1 MNNLVLPSWVTPEM
15 LRHFKIDGP
24 AKISFSGGRT
34 SALMLYLVLMAHG
47 GTLPE
52 DVKVLFANTGK
63 EREATLEFVRDC
75 AMHWGVPV
83 VWVERAA
90 CECAIGLVHQR
101 RMMFDEGKV
110 ELKLMLEHVEGCPAQ
125 SDEWVGYREVNYD
138 SADRQGEPF
147 AALIENRNYLPNPV
161 TRFCTEEL
169 KIRVM
174 KKWMVDHGIDH
185 WTNVVGLR
193 ADEPKRVARMR
204 GRRDEGRWEV
214 ALPLAEAGITSEH
227 VEMFWAAQPF
237 KLNLKPWEGNCDL
250 CYLKGRAKR
259 TRIMRDNPELAPW
272 WIFMESI
279 IRVPRITM
287 PIEAKII
294 PHKHDETAAQP
305 VLAIGDEYLVRVVP
319 GKEPKAQSHPFRI
332 DAPRYKDLFTISQQP
347 MLDIPLD
354 ELEGE
359 AIDDIGDC
367 FCNAA

>member
-15 LRHFKIDGP
+15 LRHFKIEGP

-34 SALMLYLVLMAHG
+34 SALMLYLVLMANG

-63 EREATLEFVRDC
+63 EREA
-75 AMHWGVPV
+75 
-83 VWVERAA
+83 
-90 CECAIGLVHQR
+90 
-101 RMMFDEGKV
+101 
-110 ELKLMLEHVEGCPAQ
+110 
-125 SDEWVGYREVNYD
+125 
-138 SADRQGEPF
+138 
-147 AALIENRNYLPNPV
+147 
-161 TRFCTEEL
+161 
-169 KIRVM
+169 
-174 KKWMVDHGIDH
+174 
-185 WTNVVGLR
+185 
-193 ADEPKRVARMR
+193 
-204 GRRDEGRWEV
+204 
-214 ALPLAEAGITSEH
+214 
-227 VEMFWAAQPF
+227 
-237 KLNLKPWEGNCDL
+237 
-250 CYLKGRAKR
+250 
-259 TRIMRDNPELAPW
+259 
-272 WIFMESI
+272 
-279 IRVPRITM
+279 TM

>member
-1 MNNLVLPSWVTPEM
+1 MTTNLVLPDWVTPEM
-15 LRHFKIDGP
+15 LAHFKIDGP

-75 AMHWGVPV
+75 AAHWGVNV

-90 CECAIGLVHQR
+90 CACAIGLVRQR
-101 RMMFDEGKV
+101 LMMFDEGKTD
-110 ELKLMLEHVEGCPAQ
+110 LRLMLDHAEGCPAQ
-125 SDEWVGYREVNYD
+125 SDEWVGYREVD
-138 SADRQGEPF
+138 FETADRTGEPF

-193 ADEPKRVARMR
+193 ADEPKRVSRMR

-214 ALPLAEAGITSEH
+214 ALPLAEAGITSAH

-237 KLNLKPWEGNCDL
+237 KLNL
-250 CYLKGRAKR
+250 
-259 TRIMRDNPELAPW
+259 PELAPW

-294 PHKHDETAAQP
+294 PHKHDDAAAQP

-332 DAPRYKDLFTISQQP
+332 DAPRYRDLFAISQQP